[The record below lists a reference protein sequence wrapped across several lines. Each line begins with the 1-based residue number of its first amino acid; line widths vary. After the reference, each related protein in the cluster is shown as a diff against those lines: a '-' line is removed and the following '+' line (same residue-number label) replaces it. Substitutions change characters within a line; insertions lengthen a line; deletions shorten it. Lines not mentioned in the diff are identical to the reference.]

1 MNLIKDIRLFE
12 SNEPNEPGYGFPC
25 YIGKLYA
32 FDSTECQEVIDRL
45 MFLLRHMGFSLGEFD
60 HLYLNFTTQLPH
72 GELLTSNRIDR
83 YHTWYRFVDAGCDM
97 QTFNSWTLSQKNEFV
112 ISTIRRA
119 IGLFTDAEGVKLV
132 DDSFDAVLRYGAELA
147 IPYKEKQG
155 NPYTVRVLVKI
166 TDDLDFIPIVRI
178 YDGDTLVSETV
189 LPPYSRD
196 PFILQFGTITVGKKA
211 VRITPRKSY
220 EAEYYE
226 LKPIKIEIK

>member
-12 SNEPNEPGYGFPC
+12 SNETNEPGYGFPC
-25 YIGKLYA
+25 YIGKLYT

-45 MFLLRHMGFSLGEFD
+45 MFLLRHMGFSFGEFD
-60 HLYLNFTTQLPH
+60 HLYLNFTTQIPH
-72 GELLTSNRIDR
+72 GELLASNRIDR
-83 YHTWYRFVDAGCDM
+83 YHTWYRFVDAGCDVP
-97 QTFNSWTLSQKNEFV
+97 TFNSWTLTQKNDFV

-119 IGLFTDAEGVKLV
+119 IGLFTAVEGAKVV

-147 IPYKEKQG
+147 IPYKEKLG
-155 NPYTVRVLVKI
+155 DPYTVRVLVKI
-166 TDDLDFIPIVRI
+166 TDDLDFIPVVRVFNS
-178 YDGDTLVSETV
+178 DTLVSETV

>member
-1 MNLIKDIRLFE
+1 MSALQQIRLFE
-12 SNEPNEPGYGFPC
+12 SEDHPRLFPQDM
-25 YIGKLYA
+25 GKLYA
-32 FDSTECQEVIDRL
+32 FDSMNCLEVIDRL
-45 MFLLRHMGFSLGEFD
+45 LYLLRHKGFSLGAITYL
-60 HLYLNFTTQLPH
+60 HLVYCPRFPH
-72 GELLTSNRIDR
+72 GEVTVA
-83 YHTWYRFVDAGCDM
+83 YRFETNTCFLNVGCDV
-97 QTFNSWTLSQKNEFV
+97 QTFNSWTLSQKNDFV
-112 ISTIRRA
+112 ITTIRRA
-119 IGLFTDAEGVKLV
+119 IGLFTDAEGAKVV

-155 NPYTVRVLVKI
+155 DPYTVRVLVKI
-166 TDDLDFIPIVRI
+166 TDDLDFIPVVRI
-178 YDGDTLVSETV
+178 YDGDTLVCEEI